1 MKVTGERYKPEVY
14 HVYFIC
20 KLGKRKTGQKVYPS
34 NSYNLWPDELKILT
48 VDDDQEMLNLIRLSL
63 EPAGFRVLRTLKP
76 EEGLNIAL
84 QEKPDLLLL
93 DIMMPKIDGFEFLR
107 RIRRHPKLKEVPV
120 IVVSA
125 RASSAD
131 QLRML
136 RLSEVDGDDID
147 AYLGKPFDPGVLLKT
162 VKEVLVTHKEYLLQ
176 KHRPLEKPWEA
187 HQPMYH

>member
-1 MKVTGERYKPEVY
+1 M
-14 HVYFIC
+14 
-20 KLGKRKTGQKVYPS
+20 YPT

-63 EPAGFRVLRTLKP
+63 EPAGFRVLRTIKP

-93 DIMMPKIDGFEFLR
+93 DIMMPKMDGFELLR
-107 RIRRHPKLKEVPV
+107 RIRRHPKLSRIPV

-125 RASSAD
+125 RASSKD

-136 RLSEVDGDDID
+136 RLSEIDGDDID
-147 AYLGKPFDPGVLLKT
+147 AYLGKPFDPAVLLKT
-162 VKEVLVTHKEYLLQ
+162 VKEVMVQHKEYLVQ
-176 KHRPLEKPWEA
+176 KNRPLEKPWEIQ
-187 HQPMYH
+187 QPMYH